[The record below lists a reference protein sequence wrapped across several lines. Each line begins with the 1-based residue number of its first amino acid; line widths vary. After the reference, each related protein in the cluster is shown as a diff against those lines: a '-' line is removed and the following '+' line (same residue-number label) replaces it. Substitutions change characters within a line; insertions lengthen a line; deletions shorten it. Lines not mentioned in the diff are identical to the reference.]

1 MAGMEGEKKIDVV
14 ALRKMLNTFTLK
26 EIKLQIRE
34 LKNEG
39 INLKTYDYKTKKAC
53 IDNVITR
60 CKKYNESMEK
70 RRRSKRNMNRAS
82 EAVLSL
88 VLVCSIYFLARKTQ
102 LIEDEHVKKV
112 ESKVESTIKNVKN
125 IMNSIF
131 QALGIKNIKLE
142 DIKKI
147 KLKLD

>member
-14 ALRKMLNTFTLK
+14 AVRKMLNTFTLK

-60 CKKYNESMEK
+60 CKKYNESKEK
-70 RRRSKRNMNRAS
+70 RRRSKTNMNRAS
-82 EAVLSL
+82 EAALSL

-102 LIEDEHVKKV
+102 LIRDDPVAE
-112 ESKVESTIKNVKN
+112 KVESTIKNVKSN
-125 IMNSIF
+125 ILSI
-131 QALGIKNIKLE
+131 LKGLNIKLV
-142 DIKKI
+142 DIKKLF
-147 KLKLD
+147 KS

>member
-1 MAGMEGEKKIDVV
+1 MTGMEGEKKIDVV
-14 ALRKMLNTFTLK
+14 AVRKMLNALTLK

-60 CKKYNESMEK
+60 CKKYNESKEK

-102 LIEDEHVKKV
+102 LIKDDPVAE
-112 ESKVESTIKNVKN
+112 KVESTIKNVKT
-125 IMNSIF
+125 IMNRIF
-131 QALGIKNIKLE
+131 QALGIEKIKLE
-142 DIKKI
+142 DIKQ
-147 KLKLD
+147 KLKEKID